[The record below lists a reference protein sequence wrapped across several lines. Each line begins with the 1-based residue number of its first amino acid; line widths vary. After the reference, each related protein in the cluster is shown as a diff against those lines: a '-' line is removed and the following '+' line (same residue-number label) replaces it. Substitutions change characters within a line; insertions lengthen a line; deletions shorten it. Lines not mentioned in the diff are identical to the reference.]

1 MINKKYIIGL
11 LAGLIMLLGIIMII
25 NTTNKSSEIKELRDQ
40 ISALENMIGT
50 LEDDSNNRL
59 EIADEKIREQE
70 TLIENLRES
79 VTNKD
84 QDIVDLSIEQKKLMD
99 EIALLEGPD
108 SFSEYLLSET
118 GIDDYT
124 IIEEDLYA
132 RGADVIEHDG
142 VLGGTMYFTEVRVL
156 SDRWVYASFEDGHI
170 MGRGLYE
177 YVVND
182 DGSFRWNVIVEEM
195 Y

>member
-50 LEDDSNNRL
+50 LEEDSNNRL
-59 EIADEKIREQE
+59 EIADEKIKEQE

>member
-11 LAGLIMLLGIIMII
+11 LAGLIMLFGIIMII

-84 QDIVDLSIEQKKLMD
+84 QDIEDLSIEQKKLMD

>member
-1 MINKKYIIGL
+1 MLNKKYIIGL
-11 LAGLIMLLGIIMII
+11 FTGLIILLGIIMII

-40 ISALENMIGT
+40 ISVLENMLDT
-50 LEDDSNNRL
+50 LEDEGNNRL
-59 EIADEKIREQE
+59 EIADEKISEQE
-70 TLIENLRES
+70 KLIDNLRES

-99 EIALLEGPD
+99 EIAILEGPD
-108 SFSEYLLSET
+108 SFSMYLLSEM
-118 GIDDYT
+118 GIDEYT

-132 RGADVIEHDG
+132 RGADVIDHEG

-156 SDRWVYASFEDGHI
+156 SDKWAFASFEDGHI

-182 DGSFRWNVIVEEM
+182 DGGLSWTVIIEEM